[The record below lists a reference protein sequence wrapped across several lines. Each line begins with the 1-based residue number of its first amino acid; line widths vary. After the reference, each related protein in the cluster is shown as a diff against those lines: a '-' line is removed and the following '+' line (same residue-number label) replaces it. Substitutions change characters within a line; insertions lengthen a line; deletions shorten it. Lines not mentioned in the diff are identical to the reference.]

1 MGETWW
7 ELERECDGQLAD
19 NRSAA
24 VLEAEEVVYRH
35 CGVIGSVGSDCGAG
49 GGRDDEEAW

>member
-19 NRSAA
+19 NRPAA

-49 GGRDDEEAW
+49 GGRDDEET